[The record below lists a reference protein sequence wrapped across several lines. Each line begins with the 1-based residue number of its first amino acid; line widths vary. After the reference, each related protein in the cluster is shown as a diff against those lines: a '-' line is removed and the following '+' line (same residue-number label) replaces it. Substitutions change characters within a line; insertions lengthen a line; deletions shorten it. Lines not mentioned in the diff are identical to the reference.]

1 MAGVRRPPRALEDSV
16 QLVHRCQFQESY
28 MDELLSWLRQQKG
41 GVGTHAEFRERAL
54 ALREREPEHAAAA
67 RLLADLAGRLA
78 DAYDE
83 ERFPTDM
90 AARAL
95 GRLTALVEKVV
106 RLKNAGASERLAL
119 LNEIGVAELV

>member
-1 MAGVRRPPRALEDSV
+1 
-16 QLVHRCQFQESY
+16 
-28 MDELLSWLRQQKG
+28 MDELLSWLRLQKG

-54 ALREREPEHAAAA
+54 GLRTREPQHAAAA

-90 AARAL
+90 AQHAL
-95 GRLTALVEKVV
+95 ARLTALVQKVV
-106 RLKNAGASERLAL
+106 HANSAGAAAQLAV